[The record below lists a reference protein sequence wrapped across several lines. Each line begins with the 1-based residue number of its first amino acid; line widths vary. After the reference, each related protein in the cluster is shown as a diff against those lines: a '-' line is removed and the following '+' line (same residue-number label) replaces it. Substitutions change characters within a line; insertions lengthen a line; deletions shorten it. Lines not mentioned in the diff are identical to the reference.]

1 MKPPPDPPAAPAV
14 ERFLAS
20 LKLRNASPNT
30 IRGYR
35 TDLLA
40 FTGYFDA
47 RDAGPTEFAA
57 FTRLNI
63 REYMADGFARGHSQA
78 TAARRLSS
86 LRAFFDF
93 LVREEG
99 LESNPARL
107 VATPKI
113 PRKLPAVL
121 SAEDANRLIDG
132 IVYREERDRFPN
144 KIVRDRLIFELLYGA
159 GLRAGELA
167 GLDTGDID
175 RLDCWVRVRGKGRKE
190 RQVPYG
196 PNAAASLERYLQI
209 RERLQAPPEASAL
222 LLHKWGG
229 SLRRLSVRSIRGI
242 VKKYALAVNG
252 DPSLHPHS
260 LRHAFATHL
269 LTEGAD
275 LRAIQE
281 LLGHANLSTTQRY
294 TKLSLQKLMEVYD
307 AAHPKA

>member
-1 MKPPPDPPAAPAV
+1 MKPPPDSPTAKAV
-14 ERFLAS
+14 DRFLAS

-30 IRGYR
+30 IRSYR

-40 FTGYFDA
+40 FSGYFAA
-47 RDAGPTEFAA
+47 RDAGPAEFAE

-78 TAARRLSS
+78 TAARRLAS

-99 LESNPARL
+99 LAANPARL

-113 PRKLPAVL
+113 PKKLPAVL
-121 SAEDANRLIDG
+121 STEDANQLING
-132 IVYREERDRFPN
+132 IVYREGRDRFPN

-167 GLDTGDID
+167 GLNTGDID
-175 RLDCWVRVRGKGRKE
+175 CRDRWIRVRGKGRKE

-196 PNAAASLERYLQI
+196 PNAAVALERYLRV

-229 SLRRLSVRSIRGI
+229 SWRRLTVRSIGGI
-242 VKKYALAVNG
+242 VKKYALALNG

-294 TKLSLQKLMEVYD
+294 TRLSLQKLMEVYD